1 MRTALVLLLAALL
14 PAVPAS
20 AAAQPVARF
29 ETPPAFDD
37 EAGGDADADDPALWI
52 DRRDPARSVVLGTL
66 KNGGLDAYRLDG
78 SPIEHVATPAGGRFN
93 NVDIAGDLAIVT
105 DRGLDRL
112 RVYRVDR
119 DGVTDVTSPDAPLVF
134 SADEAEVEE
143 QATAYGLAAVRAH
156 GRIYVAVSRRHR
168 TTVALLRLVPSRAG
182 WTYERVDA
190 VDLPATFALP
200 GGGTWT
206 PCAEPGEEPQVEGMV
221 IDGDRATLFA
231 AQEDVGIWRI
241 PLGRHG
247 YGSGRL
253 IDRVRE
259 FGVPAAFDEETEE
272 CAPSGPDPGF
282 GGRHLS
288 ADAEGLTIY
297 DGHGRSGYLLAS
309 SQGDSTFSAYADR
322 GDGRWLGSFAIA
334 AAGTIDGVQ
343 HSDGATVTPRALGRA
358 FPHGVF
364 ITHDGEETPNFDRT
378 ATNFKLVPWESV
390 AAAFSPPLR

>member
-1 MRTALVLLLAALL
+1 MRTLLLAAAVLFAL
-14 PAVPAS
+14 PAI
-20 AAAQPVARF
+20 AAAEPVARF

-52 DRRDPARSVVLGTL
+52 DTSSPARSVVLGTL

-78 SPIEHVATPAGGRFN
+78 SLIEHVPTPDGGRFN
-93 NVDIAGDLAIVT
+93 NVDVTGDLAIVT

-112 RVYRVDR
+112 RVYRVGR
-119 DGVTDVTSPDAPLVF
+119 DGVTDVTSPQAPLVF

-143 QATAYGLAAVRAH
+143 QATAYGLAAVRIH
-156 GRIYVAVSRRHR
+156 GRVYVAVSRRHR
-168 TTVALLRLVPSRAG
+168 TTVALLRLIPTRAG
-182 WTYERVDA
+182 WTYERVAA

-200 GGGTWT
+200 DGSAWT
-206 PCAEPGEEPQVEGMV
+206 PCADPGEDPQVEGMV
-221 IDGDRATLFA
+221 VDPDRGTLFA

-241 PLGRHG
+241 PLGRDG
-247 YGSGRL
+247 FGSGRL
-253 IDRVRE
+253 IDKVRE

-282 GGRHLS
+282 GGTHLS

-297 DGHGRSGYLLAS
+297 DGHGRRGYLLAS

-322 GDGRWLGSFAIA
+322 GDGPWLGSFAVV
-334 AAGTIDGVQ
+334 AGGSIDGVQ
-343 HSDGATVTPRALGRA
+343 HSDGATVSPRALGPA

-364 ITHDGEETPNFDRT
+364 VTHDGEAEPNFGRT